1 MAIYL
6 LSYQTMQRPGFSFN
20 LILNTLLVISIFLF
34 AGCASISAKKNPSPG
49 ELIAQGKIQVKIK
62 SYDSAKKL
70 FQQIL
75 EDYPD
80 SKERVQALIFL
91 ANTHYLD
98 REFEEA
104 KFHYQKFIELYPAN
118 RFVDRAYYFK
128 AMSDFKSR
136 EIATRD
142 QTNTIAALEG
152 FEDTIKRF
160 PKSSYYQKAVKK
172 KQECLDILATSEFE
186 VGKFYYRTGA
196 YQSAISRLKNMRE
209 TYSNLS
215 FIDEAIFLIA
225 ESYFEEENYSEAK
238 LNYLELLKN
247 YPKSEF
253 SLEAKL
259 RLRSMRQ

>member
-1 MAIYL
+1 MR
-6 LSYQTMQRPGFSFN
+6 RPCFPFN
-20 LILNTLLVISIFLF
+20 SILNTLLIVSIFLL
-34 AGCASISAKKNPSPG
+34 AGCASLDKKKNPSPG
-49 ELIAQGKIQVKIK
+49 ELIAQGRQQVKIN
-62 SYDSAKKL
+62 SYGSAKKL
-70 FQQIL
+70 FQQVL

-91 ANTHYLD
+91 ANTNYLD

-118 RFVDRAYYFK
+118 RFVDRAYYYK
-128 AMSDFKSR
+128 AMSDFKTR

-160 PKSSYYQKAVKK
+160 PKSSYYPKAVKK
-172 KQECLDILATSEFE
+172 RQECLNILATSEFE
-186 VGKFYYRTGA
+186 IGKFYYRTGA

-209 TYSNLS
+209 TYPDQS
-215 FIDEAIFLIA
+215 FADEAIFIIA

-238 LNYLELLKN
+238 RNYLELLKN

-253 SLEAKL
+253 LIEARL
-259 RLRSMRQ
+259 RLIALRK